1 MAESPLFLDHH
12 PFFADGALWSAEGWY
27 FDESGH
33 MIRCRGWT
41 RVRRAADA
49 WTVSSELSL
58 DLFDV
63 EPIALLAVLSLDV
76 PEERDREAFW
86 SAQRPGVG
94 TFAGRFTAVADTLM
108 SIGFS
113 EDGLYQSVEIF
124 ILGEDD
130 GEYHARGSLARES
143 ETVGAWAVTM
153 TLESPAEDA

>member
-1 MAESPLFLDHH
+1 MAESPLFLDDH
-12 PFFADGALWSAEGWY
+12 PFFIDGALWSAEGWY

-41 RVRRAADA
+41 RVRRARDV

-58 DLFDV
+58 DLFEV
-63 EPIALLAVLSLDV
+63 QPITLRSVLSLDP
-76 PEERDREAFW
+76 PEEHDREAFW

-94 TFAGRFTAVADTLM
+94 EFAGRFTAVADTLM

-113 EDGLYQSVEIF
+113 EDGLYQGVEVF
-124 ILGEDD
+124 ILGESDE
-130 GEYHARGSLARES
+130 EYHARGSLARES

-153 TLESPAEDA
+153 TLESPADEA